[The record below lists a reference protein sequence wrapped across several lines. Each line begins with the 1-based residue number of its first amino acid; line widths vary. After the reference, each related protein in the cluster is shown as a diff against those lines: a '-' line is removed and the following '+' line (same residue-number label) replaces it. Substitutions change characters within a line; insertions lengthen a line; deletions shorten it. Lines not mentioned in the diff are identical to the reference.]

1 MHFYRFGDTADE
13 PRPWRFY
20 LSIIAAILGVILANF
35 CTPVRDILSS
45 IGEGIISIG
54 WIGPLLLILFNGL
67 IVIPLALPYLIFEL
81 VIALS
86 IPVFF
91 EAVCIS
97 IAGKMIGCTVSYIIA
112 KFALRKRIHEYF
124 RDITLYKAIDYVM
137 EAKPIRFSII
147 LRIAMMPL
155 FIKNYGLALPN
166 TVNFRIYTLCA
177 FITSIPTTAI
187 NMYLL
192 KQAGDLVGI
201 FDSDKSGGERTV
213 SLMLIIFSLSVYVY
227 VFFYTR
233 KVIKD
238 LKALDKSN
246 KMKFLQ
252 KELELETGPQQ
263 SVSIENGFL

>member
-1 MHFYRFGDTADE
+1 MHFYRFGSTADE

-20 LSIIAAILGVILANF
+20 LGVFFSILGVILVNF
-35 CTPVRDILSS
+35 CAPVRDLFSS
-45 IGEGIISIG
+45 IGEGIISVG
-54 WIGPLLLILFNGL
+54 WIGPLLMILFNGL

-81 VIALS
+81 TIALS

-91 EAVCIS
+91 EAMCIS

-124 RDITLYKAIDYVM
+124 RDMTLYKAIDYVM

-155 FIKNYGLALPN
+155 FLKNYGLALPN
-166 TVNFRIYTLCA
+166 TVDFKIYTLCA

-192 KQAGDLVGI
+192 RQAGDLVGF
-201 FDSDKSGGERTV
+201 FDSSKTGGERTV
-213 SLMLIIFSLSVYVY
+213 SLMLITFSLGVYVY
-227 VFFYTR
+227 VFLYTR
-233 KVIKD
+233 KVMKE

-252 KELELETGPQQ
+252 KELELEAGTQ
-263 SVSIENGFL
+263 